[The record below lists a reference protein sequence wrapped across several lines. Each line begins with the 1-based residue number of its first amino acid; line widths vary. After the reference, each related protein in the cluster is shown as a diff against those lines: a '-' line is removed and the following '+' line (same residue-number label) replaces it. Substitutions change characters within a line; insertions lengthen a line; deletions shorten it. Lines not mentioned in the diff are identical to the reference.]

1 MIRSYVDVTHDFN
14 FAISSID
21 LLVKEFN
28 FFMTEKVVTVNGHK
42 LYRYIENSSGPRP
55 ESYREDV
62 EIGKHFA
69 TNEERESFYMD
80 LKAAAE
86 SGMDF
91 TSRWFIT
98 KEGENNGTLVDIKTR
113 NVVPVELN
121 TFLYSSAKI
130 IAEFYGYA
138 GNQPKKQEFEEK
150 ALEIFTAV
158 NEVLWDEESGIWFDY
173 DLINEKLRPY
183 FAPTN
188 FAPLWTNCFNLSKRA
203 NITEKVLAYIEKL
216 KLDDYPGGIPNTL
229 LNTGEQWD
237 W

>member
-1 MIRSYVDVTHDFN
+1 MIKSYVDATHDFP

-28 FFMTEKVVTVNGHK
+28 FFMTEKEVTVKGHK
-42 LYRYIENSSGPRP
+42 LYRYIERSSGPRP
-55 ESYREDV
+55 ESFREDV
-62 EIGKHFA
+62 EIGKHFS
-69 TNEERESFYMD
+69 TDEERENFYMD

-91 TSRWFIT
+91 TSRWFINQN
-98 KEGENNGTLVDIKTR
+98 GGNNGSLVDIKTR
-113 NVVPVELN
+113 YVVPVELN
-121 TFLYSSAKI
+121 AMLYANAKI

-138 GNQPKKQEFEEK
+138 GNEAKKQEFEEK
-150 ALEIFTAV
+150 AQEIFTAI
-158 NEVLWDEESGIWFDY
+158 NEVLWDAEKGIWLDY
-173 DLINEKLRPY
+173 DLINGKLRPY

-188 FAPLWTNCFNLSKRA
+188 FAPLWLNCFDLSQRA
-203 NITEKVLAYIEKL
+203 NITEKVLDYIEEL